1 MQPEP
6 SDLAALIGEHGEDAS
21 LLSVLERIQARFRY
35 LPPEA
40 MILVSERLGL
50 PLSQVYSVATFY
62 HAFSLKPR
70 GEHLIS
76 VCQGTACH
84 VRGSA
89 RVLAAVAR
97 ALGIRPGE
105 TTPDRKFSLETVN
118 CLGACALGPV
128 LVIDGEYYGQ
138 MTPARVGSILAQ
150 YRDGEGRSAAP

>member
-1 MQPEP
+1 MEPEP
-6 SDLAALIGEHGEDAS
+6 TDLAALIGEHDDGVS
-21 LLSVLERIQARFRY
+21 LLSVLERIQAHYRY
-35 LPPEA
+35 LPQEA

-89 RVLAAVAR
+89 RVLEAVVKT
-97 ALGIRPGE
+97 LGIHPGE
-105 TTPDRKFSLETVN
+105 TTPDNKFSLQTVN

-128 LVIDGEYYGQ
+128 VVIDGQHYGL
-138 MTPARVGSILAQ
+138 MSPARVGAVLAK
-150 YRDGEGRSAAP
+150 YRDGRAGSDTP